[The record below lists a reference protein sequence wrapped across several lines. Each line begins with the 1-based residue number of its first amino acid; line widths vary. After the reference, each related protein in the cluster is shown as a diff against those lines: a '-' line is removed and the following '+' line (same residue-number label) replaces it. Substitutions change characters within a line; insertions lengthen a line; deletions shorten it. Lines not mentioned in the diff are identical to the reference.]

1 VPIKAKNSLENAL
14 ASVSKHPV
22 FAPGIE
28 ALTTSDEFKKY
39 AWQIT
44 GSLEGF
50 TGYHNRLA
58 GYAHSANALRGIF
71 LHCATLGIKFVLGRT
86 AGTVKELVY
95 TGQGDAR
102 RCTGVLT
109 ADGKTHTAAKVVV
122 ASGAWGASLIPEMG
136 RFVTARSWSVAH
148 IQLTEQECDY
158 LRGLPVINVRDLGFF
173 FEPDPATRLFKLCP
187 LGAGFTNTD
196 KDGTSLPPMD
206 RIPPPQDFIPA
217 EDEIKLRKLVAAMF
231 PWMAD
236 RPFVDK
242 KICWFADTSDS
253 EYCIDFLPETNKS
266 VVVLSGDSGH
276 GFKMMPIFGKWVVEL
291 LDKGEQGTERW
302 QWKMQDERGQS
313 WGDSVSWRIGKSR
326 ELSDLIDE
334 ARRGELQAR
343 L

>member
-1 VPIKAKNSLENAL
+1 
-14 ASVSKHPV
+14 VSKHPV

-28 ALTTSDEFKKY
+28 ALTNGDEFKKY

-50 TGYHNRLA
+50 AGYHNRLA

-71 LHCATLGIKFVLGRT
+71 LHCASLGIKFVLGSS
-86 AGTVKELVY
+86 AGTATKLVY
-95 TGQGDAR
+95 NGQGSTR
-102 RCTGVLT
+102 RCTGILT
-109 ADGKTHTAAKVVV
+109 ADGKTHAVAKVIV
-122 ASGAWGASLIPEMG
+122 ALGAWGASLIPELG

-148 IQLTEQECDY
+148 IQLTEQESDY
-158 LRGLPVINVRDLGFF
+158 LRGLPVINVRDLGFI

-187 LGAGFTNTD
+187 LGAGFTNTNET
-196 KDGTSLPPMD
+196 GTSLPPMGK
-206 RIPPPQDFIPA
+206 IPPPQDFIPA

-231 PWMAD
+231 PWMTD

-253 EYCIDFLPETNKS
+253 EYCIDFLPDTNNS
-266 VVVLSGDSGH
+266 VIVLSGDSGH
-276 GFKMMPIFGKWVVEL
+276 GFKMMPIFGKLVVEL
-291 LDKGEQGTERW
+291 LDKGKQSLKRW
-302 QWKMQDERGQS
+302 QWKTQDERGQS

-334 ARRGELQAR
+334 ARKGGLPAR